1 MAGRSNHGFI
11 DIASI
16 GLYDHQRKM
25 ANNDDVTS
33 TITRRAKSIIQVP
46 SLKLVVRQSDGV
58 VFERQLGREVVK
70 PLVCGSSP
78 ECEIQ
83 IQNDTTVSRR
93 HCEIQAGGQGIQITD
108 SSKNGT
114 YVGGV
119 MIKKGIV
126 PLNTPITLGGAT
138 LVICGDGP
146 PIHVAVSSE
155 NYFGEFVSQDLRM
168 RAQFQQIEEGLSAS
182 SERGRPI
189 HFLVIGEPGTGKRT
203 LARSIHRADSQRSG
217 ECVIVECAEYTPER
231 AGFELLGCERA
242 VFPGVLE
249 ERPGL
254 LEYAQGGTV
263 VLAHIDHLPQEVQ
276 VGIAQVIY
284 TKGIRRMGG
293 VKVRPLDIRVIAT
306 VEPDKFE
313 NLHRSLLPYFSRPY
327 IKIPALRER
336 TEDISLLADHFWAV
350 TGSEPQYKA
359 FSQTHEHI
367 LNYLRIY
374 NWPFNVRELEQFV
387 AMASSRSNRAKQQWL
402 EFIDGSPDPW
412 AKYYSMPFKALMS
425 HVDTIVKAQTEDL
438 QRAYLLFH
446 LQENDFNVDRT
457 AKTID
462 VSRQRLTELMKS
474 LGIPG
479 PRNRVDIA

>member
-1 MAGRSNHGFI
+1 
-11 DIASI
+11 
-16 GLYDHQRKM
+16 M
-25 ANNDDVTS
+25 ANNDDFTS

-46 SLKLVVRQSDGV
+46 SLKLVVRQFDGV

-168 RAQFQQIEEGLSAS
+168 RAQFEQIEEALSVSA
-182 SERGRPI
+182 ERQQAV
-189 HFLVIGEPGTGKRT
+189 HFLIMGEPGTGKKT
-203 LARSIHRADSQRSG
+203 LAQSIHRADSQRSG
-217 ECVIVECAEYTPER
+217 ECVFIECAEYAPER
-231 AGFELLGCERA
+231 AGFELLGWERGA
-242 VFPGVLE
+242 SPGILD
-249 ERPGL
+249 ERPGR

-276 VGIAQVIY
+276 VSIAQILY

-293 VKVRPLDIRVIAT
+293 MKARPLNIRVIAT

-313 NLHRSLLPYFSRPY
+313 NIHRSLLPYFSRPY

-336 TEDISLLADHFWAV
+336 TDDIALLADHFLAKRF
-350 TGSEPQYKA
+350 SEAPA
-359 FSQTHEHI
+359 TPFSRMHEQL
-367 LNYLRIY
+367 LNYLRVY
-374 NWPFNVRELEQFV
+374 HWPFNGRELEQFIIS
-387 AMASSRSNRAKQQWL
+387 MNLEPSRAKRQWF
-402 EFIDGSPDPW
+402 EYIDGAVDPW
-412 AKYYSMPFKALMS
+412 AKYYSMPFKVL
-425 HVDTIVKAQTEDL
+425 VAQETKMFDAYMHDL
-438 QRAYLLFH
+438 KRAYLIFH
-446 LQENDFNVDRT
+446 LRENGNNVGKT
-457 AKTID
+457 AMSIGI
-462 VSRQRLTELMKS
+462 SRQHLTDLMKE
-474 LGIPG
+474 LGISG
-479 PRNRVDIA
+479 PRNGEDI